1 LTRRRPLKKHGES
14 VDMPWGFSFMPIRVL
29 VVDDSTYDRE
39 LTARALARLPAPIG
53 PVEVVGVG
61 DWRAAEPLVA
71 DGGLDLILLDFHLP
85 ALNGLDV
92 LHELRGRVHPPVIMM
107 TGQNDVA
114 TAVETLRAGAGDYV
128 TKGDDWAAA
137 LGLAVER
144 VLDRVRLER
153 ELADSRAQLSAYA
166 SALEEKVETRTAV
179 VRAQAAEIEDLYL
192 RVEEAARLKAEI
204 VANVS
209 HELRTP
215 LNAIFGYT
223 ELLQEHVAGEPAAML
238 DAVRSQ
244 AERLHG
250 LVESLLRLGRLRS
263 GTEGVLATEFDL
275 VDVVDELRAQAAV
288 LNADRGLSLRWTAPP
303 APCPVMQDREKV
315 RTIAYHLV
323 NNAIKFTPVGEV
335 EVTWEAADGR
345 ILLTVRDTGIGFPN
359 EARALIFEDFRQLDG
374 SITRRYEGT
383 GLGLGIVRR
392 CTELLGGTIR
402 SDSAPA
408 RGTTIVVELPA
419 RLGDEPG
426 ATAQRPDA

>member
-1 LTRRRPLKKHGES
+1 MS
-14 VDMPWGFSFMPIRVL
+14 IRIL
-29 VVDDSTYDRE
+29 VVDDSACDRE
-39 LTARALARLPAPIG
+39 LTTRALGKIQPPLG
-53 PVEVVGVG
+53 PVAVVAVA
-61 DWRAAEPLVA
+61 DWREAEPLVA
-71 DGGLDLILLDFHLP
+71 NGGFDLMLLDYNLP
-85 ALNGLDV
+85 ALNGLEI
-92 LHELRGRVHPPVIMM
+92 LRELAGRVHPPVIMM
-107 TGQNDVA
+107 TGQDDVA
-114 TAVETLRAGAGDYV
+114 TAVETLRAGASDYV
-128 TKGDDWAAA
+128 SKGDEWAAG

-153 ELADSRAQLSAYA
+153 ELTESRAQLRAYA

-179 VRAQAAEIEDLYL
+179 VRAQAAEIEGLYL

-223 ELLQEHVAGEPAAML
+223 ELLGDHVEGEAAAML
-238 DAVRSQ
+238 GCVRTQ

-250 LVESLLRLGRLRS
+250 LVESLLRLGRLKTGS
-263 GTEGVLATEFDL
+263 EGVALTRFDL
-275 VDVVDELRAQAAV
+275 GELVEELKGQAAV
-288 LNADRGLSLRWTAPP
+288 LNADRGLALTWHMPS
-303 APCPVMQDREKV
+303 APCLVTQDREKV

-335 EVTWEAADGR
+335 EVTWDVAAGR
-345 ILLTVRDTGIGFPN
+345 IRLTVRDTGIGFPE
-359 EARALIFEDFRQLDG
+359 EARGLIFEDFRQLDG

-392 CTELLGGTIR
+392 CTDLLDGTIR
-402 SDSAPA
+402 SESAPA

-419 RLGDEPG
+419 QQADEFG
-426 ATAQRPDA
+426 VTAARG

>member
-1 LTRRRPLKKHGES
+1 
-14 VDMPWGFSFMPIRVL
+14 MPIRVL
-29 VVDDSTYDRE
+29 VVDDNTYDRE
-39 LTARALARLPAPIG
+39 LTARALGKLAAPVG

-61 DWRAAEPLVA
+61 DWRAAEPLVG
-71 DGGLDLILLDFHLP
+71 DGGFDLVLLDFHLP
-85 ALNGLDV
+85 ALNGLEI
-92 LHELRGRVHPPVIMM
+92 LQELRGRVHPPVIMM
-107 TGQNDVA
+107 TGQDDVA
-114 TAVETLRAGAGDYV
+114 TAVETLRAGASDYV
-128 TKGDDWAAA
+128 TKGDDWAAS

-153 ELADSRAQLSAYA
+153 ELADSRAQLRAYA

-179 VRAQAAEIEDLYL
+179 VRAQAAEIESLYL

-223 ELLQEHVAGEPAAML
+223 ELLQEHVDGEPAAML

-244 AERLHG
+244 AERLHD
-250 LVESLLRLGRLRS
+250 LVESLLRLGRLKS
-263 GTEGVLATEFDL
+263 GTEGVAPAEFDL
-275 VDVVDELRAQAAV
+275 VELVDELRSQAAV
-288 LNADRGLSLRWTAPP
+288 LNADRGLSLMWRTPP
-303 APCPVMQDREKV
+303 APCLVTQDREKL

-335 EVTWEAADGR
+335 EVTWEVTDGR
-345 ILLTVRDTGIGFPN
+345 IVLTVRDTGIGFPN

-392 CTELLGGTIR
+392 CTDLLGGTIR
-402 SDSAPA
+402 SDSAPSQ
-408 RGTTIVVELPA
+408 GTTIVVELPA
-419 RLGDEPG
+419 RRYH
-426 ATAQRPDA
+426 ARDASTGRADV